1 MALIITKRK
10 YDPSTIEFWLKEMK
24 DIFEVVLTTMLKDEA
39 KNWWKDTMER
49 MMTLE
54 ILVIWENFKITFLDK
69 YFSLQCQNPKVE

>member
-1 MALIITKRK
+1 
-10 YDPSTIEFWLKEMK
+10 MK